1 MNRFLE
7 SLRSQSSRPPPGPR
21 SPLVVTLDR
30 KSAPRTIFSGDRL
43 IDVDMPAGTRAVYP
57 RPPLEPLKDVDAAI
71 RYALNHPYG
80 TDPLHAKLRPGM
92 KVVIAVDDISL
103 PLPPMRAPDVR
114 ERVLTIVLELL
125 ADHGVDDVEIIIATS
140 LHRRMT
146 GPEVRHIVGSRI
158 FDAYWPSRLYNHD
171 AEDPKGMKE
180 VGTTDQGEVVELNRK
195 AVESDLVIYVNLNLV
210 PMDGGH
216 KSVTVGLCGYKSLR
230 FHHEPHTMR
239 RCHSYM
245 DPSSSELSTRVNR
258 MGRVTNKAL
267 NVFTIETTINNRM
280 FDRPLEFL
288 HKNEDDL
295 SDGEKTAL
303 GGLRF
308 TLDKL
313 PQGARQAIFDRVPSP
328 YGVTGVFAGETEAVH
343 AHTLARCNDQYI
355 VPVEGQADILVAGIP
370 YISPYNVHSF
380 LNPLLVQVM
389 AQGYLF
395 NCYRNAPL
403 VKKGGTMIITHPCTD
418 QFDREHHAPYVEFFH
433 NLLPETRDAVE
444 LHQKYEAKLA
454 SNPAYIQMYRTGNAY
469 HPAHP
474 FFMWYWGEAGR
485 QWLGKV
491 IVVGADNAYVPK
503 LLGWETA
510 TSMSE
515 ALEMAKGN
523 TPHSSPEITLLHMP
537 PILMAD
543 VSGAP
548 PPHAETPKLAQ
559 ANGNGITA
567 ANGHGSNGHLKTDKN
582 SGS

>member
-1 MNRFLE
+1 MMNRFLSE
-7 SLRSQSSRPPPGPR
+7 ARRALPSPTPSALGKGQR

-43 IDVDMPAGTRAVYP
+43 IDIDLPSGTRAVYP
-57 RPPLEPLKDVDAAI
+57 RQPLEALKDVDAAI
-71 RYALNHPYG
+71 RYAINHPYG
-80 TDPLHAKLRPGM
+80 SEPLHAKLRPGM

-114 ERVLTIVLELL
+114 ERVLTIVLEQL
-125 ADHGVDDVEIIIATS
+125 ADYGVDDVEIIIATS

-146 GPEVRHIVGSRI
+146 GPEVRHMVGDRI
-158 FDAYWPSRLYNHD
+158 FDAYWPTRLYNHD

-180 VGTTDQGEVVELNRK
+180 VGTTDHGEVVELNRK
-195 AVESDLVIYVNLNLV
+195 AVESDLLIYVNLNLV

-245 DPSSSELSTRVNR
+245 DPKSSELSTRVNR

-295 SDGEKTAL
+295 SGNERSAL
-303 GGLRF
+303 KGLKF
-308 TLDKL
+308 ALDAL

-343 AHTLARCNDQYI
+343 AQTLARCDEQYV
-355 VPVEGQADILVAGIP
+355 VPVQGQADILIAGVP

-403 VKKGGTMIITHPCTD
+403 VKKGGTMILTHPCSD
-418 QFDREHHAPYVEFFH
+418 RFDREHHASYVEFFH

-444 LHQKYEAKLA
+444 LHTKYEEKFA
-454 SNPAYIQMYRTGNAY
+454 SNPAYIQMYRTGHAY

-485 QWLGKV
+485 QWLGRT

-503 LLGWETA
+503 ILGWETA
-510 TSMSE
+510 RSMNE

-523 TPHSSPEITLLHMP
+523 TPSPDITLLHMP

-548 PPHAETPKLAQ
+548 PVAPASH
-559 ANGNGITA
+559 GNGALT
-567 ANGHGSNGHLKTDKN
+567 NGHDAEA
-582 SGS
+582 